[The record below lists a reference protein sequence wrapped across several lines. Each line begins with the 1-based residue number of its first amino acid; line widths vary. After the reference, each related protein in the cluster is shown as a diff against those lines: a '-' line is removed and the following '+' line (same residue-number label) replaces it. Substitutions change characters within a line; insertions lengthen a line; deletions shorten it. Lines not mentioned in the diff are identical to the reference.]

1 MRLVDGSSVFG
12 VTCNLRKPNLSNSHN
27 YQGPPPEIEIM
38 GDSQPPMTAP
48 TSCQSTQM
56 ILASRRRLMTDNAH
70 NCHCHSTTASI
81 RLRPR
86 RVLVQPYSRKNQV
99 FANNGTHRY
108 VIANIICSIVMFN
121 CGSGCIS
128 SAKTI
133 ESTCFH
139 ASHNFKYIYQVRR
152 QHHNQRQLLSFERSQ
167 RLSNNFS
174 HSHPLC
180 LSRRQPASSMEEGE
194 PMDKPRLETSSRD
207 KSGKQQQQQFT
218 FNLNSSVRSTTQ
230 TESILPKMLRKL
242 STTTIVSSDEVGAEI
257 ESESSDGTIPP
268 QVLQSFSL
276 LLLSQFILFLGVG
289 AIVPIL
295 PIYGQSIGLSSTY
308 NGVVISAPALALL
321 FVSKFAGKFA
331 DTSGRKRAMMGGM
344 AFIAIADVG
353 TACSNSV
360 LTLVCARLGVGI
372 GRGYAEAGERGMLN
386 DFANRVP
393 SLRGRALAFQ
403 QASVALGIALG
414 APLGGLVVEVYG
426 IRSTFLCVSA
436 AAAVAVAI
444 YSILPET
451 KVTSD
456 DDEMSE
462 MKSRIGRKSKF
473 SSAIPASR
481 DDAADWKQLLT
492 TSTWRSLALA
502 QSGASFGFA
511 CKIAVVPILANE
523 YLGGPTGAGL
533 LLSAA
538 GLAGL
543 IGAPLGGWLSDV
555 VGSRV
560 AAILAGSF
568 SGASLA
574 LIPIGLSLST
584 NTDFIRLS
592 TMGESS
598 NNGAE
603 VLASTSTT
611 SSSLLDR
618 VFTPL
623 ANFWQSHNPLVAAE
637 HSPGAAAFTILVLLW
652 SMGASAQGPALTA
665 LAQEK
670 APTGSE
676 ATALGLPRASGDGT
690 YILAPLILGY
700 VSDRVGVT
708 IPGISC
714 TLAGAAIIVGSMTL
728 LLAVASEEDENQ
740 CN

>member
-1 MRLVDGSSVFG
+1 MLA
-12 VTCNLRKPNLSNSHN
+12 L
-27 YQGPPPEIEIM
+27 PPPY
-38 GDSQPPMTAP
+38 SKTNQ
-48 TSCQSTQM
+48 
-56 ILASRRRLMTDNAH
+56 LFAH
-70 NCHCHSTTASI
+70 N
-81 RLRPR
+81 
-86 RVLVQPYSRKNQV
+86 V
-99 FANNGTHRY
+99 THRY
-108 VIANIICSIVMFN
+108 GITSIICIVVMFN
-121 CGSGCIS
+121 YCGSGFIS
-128 SAKTI
+128 ALTTKN
-133 ESTCFH
+133 TCFH
-139 ASHNFKYIYQVRR
+139 ASNNFNYIYQVRR
-152 QHHNQRQLLSFERSQ
+152 QHHHRRQQLQFKRSH
-167 RLSNNFS
+167 RLSNNYFS
-174 HSHPLC
+174 RSYPV
-180 LSRRQPASSMEEGE
+180 LSRRPPSSSTSSASMDDGDGESVEDE
-194 PMDKPRLETSSRD
+194 PMLERSSVD
-207 KSGKQQQQQFT
+207 KSAKQQQQRFA
-218 FNLNSSVRSTTQ
+218 FNFNSAVRSTTQ
-230 TESILPKMLRKL
+230 TESILPKMMRK
-242 STTTIVSSDEVGAEI
+242 STTTATVCSDEAGAEGDR
-257 ESESSDGTIPP
+257 ETSDGTIPP
-268 QVLQSFSL
+268 QVLQSFAL

-331 DTSGRKRAMMGGM
+331 DTSGRKLAMMSGM

-403 QASVALGIALG
+403 QACVALGIALG

-426 IRSTFLCVSA
+426 IRSAFLCVSA
-436 AAAVAVAI
+436 AAVVAVAI

-456 DDEMSE
+456 DDEKKE
-462 MKSRIGRKSKF
+462 MENLIKRKPRSTSVTA
-473 SSAIPASR
+473 SSSLTNETQSR
-481 DDAADWKQLLT
+481 DDAADWKKLLT

-502 QSGASFGFA
+502 QSGASFGYA

-538 GLAGL
+538 GLSGL

-560 AAILAGSF
+560 TAILAGSL

-592 TMGESS
+592 TMGESRS
-598 NNGAE
+598 NGAE
-603 VLASTSTT
+603 ALSSTSTT
-611 SSSLLDR
+611 SSSLLDG
-618 VFTPL
+618 VFSTL
-623 ANFWQSHNPLVAAE
+623 TNFWQSHNSLISAE
-637 HSPGAAAFTILVLLW
+637 HSPGAAAFTVLVLLW

-665 LAQEK
+665 LAQEN
-670 APTGSE
+670 APAGSE
-676 ATALGLPRASGDGT
+676 ATALGLPRAMGDGT
-690 YILAPLILGY
+690 YIIAPLILGY
-700 VSDRVGVT
+700 VSDKVGAT

-714 TLAGAAIIVGSMTL
+714 TLAGAAITVGSLAL
-728 LLAVASEEDENQ
+728 LFAVASEADENQ
-740 CN
+740 CNEE

>member
-1 MRLVDGSSVFG
+1 
-12 VTCNLRKPNLSNSHN
+12 
-27 YQGPPPEIEIM
+27 
-38 GDSQPPMTAP
+38 
-48 TSCQSTQM
+48 
-56 ILASRRRLMTDNAH
+56 
-70 NCHCHSTTASI
+70 
-81 RLRPR
+81 
-86 RVLVQPYSRKNQV
+86 
-99 FANNGTHRY
+99 
-108 VIANIICSIVMFN
+108 
-121 CGSGCIS
+121 
-128 SAKTI
+128 
-133 ESTCFH
+133 
-139 ASHNFKYIYQVRR
+139 
-152 QHHNQRQLLSFERSQ
+152 
-167 RLSNNFS
+167 
-174 HSHPLC
+174 
-180 LSRRQPASSMEEGE
+180 MEEGE

-331 DTSGRKRAMMGGM
+331 DTSGRKLAMMGGM

-543 IGAPLGGWLSDV
+543 IGASLGGWLSDV

-560 AAILAGSF
+560 AAILAGS
-568 SGASLA
+568 
-574 LIPIGLSLST
+574 
-584 NTDFIRLS
+584 LS

-598 NNGAE
+598 NDGAE

-728 LLAVASEEDENQ
+728 LLAVASEKDENQ